1 MAAITTR
8 PATVHDREALC
19 RLYHA
24 SHQFHVRGVPDR
36 LVILGEPLDTYEQMI
51 ILPPS

>member
-1 MAAITTR
+1 
-8 PATVHDREALC
+8 
-19 RLYHA
+19 LYHA